1 MEGVFSVHFCLL
13 VQRILVINPRSSI
26 SLSANLS
33 SEFFMSH
40 VIPENCTDTDLQY
53 VRTMYEP
60 FEGIFEGFEQIV
72 ALKLY

>member
-1 MEGVFSVHFCLL
+1 
-13 VQRILVINPRSSI
+13 
-26 SLSANLS
+26 
-33 SEFFMSH
+33 MSH
-40 VIPENCTDTDLQY
+40 VIPENCTDTDLPY